1 MLHNPDR
8 GICQI
13 VIIKKIFKLT
23 IQVMTAQNL
32 TKEKDTQVYPI
43 HIPKNI
49 QNEWSSLFSKQ
60 LYCIGKDILH
70 KNNLLFQ
77 YGLSRERPPNPNK
90 GSSQYSFTDETGKII
105 LWGFGMVCATKNDG
119 IFLGRHAFGPKLIKV
134 DSLLSNIWEPDQ
146 ISQYVLPKTTKETI
160 LMLQLLIKS
169 IKWLEN
175 YESWVL
181 ATCGQSYRNE
191 SLYGTSSKKV
201 YDICLDKK
209 WSELSEKFTKIQ
221 IKNNIL

>member
-8 GICQI
+8 EICQI
-13 VIIKKIFKLT
+13 VIIKKNL
-23 IQVMTAQNL
+23 QVNDSSMATQNL
-32 TKEKDTQVYPI
+32 TKETDTQSYPI

-146 ISQYVLPKTTKETI
+146 ILQYVLPKTTEETI
-160 LMLQLLIKS
+160 LMLRLLIKS

-181 ATCGQSYRNE
+181 TTCGQSYRNE
-191 SLYGTSSKKV
+191 SLYGTSSKKIH
-201 YDICLDKK
+201 DICLDKK
-209 WSELSEKFTKIQ
+209 WYELSEKFTKIQ